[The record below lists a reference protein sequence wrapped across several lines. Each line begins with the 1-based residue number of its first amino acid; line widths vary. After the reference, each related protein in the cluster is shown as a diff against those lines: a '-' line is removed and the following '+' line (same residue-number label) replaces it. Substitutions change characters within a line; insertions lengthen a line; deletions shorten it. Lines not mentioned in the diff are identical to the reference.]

1 MNKLK
6 AFVKTTFVG
15 GFTVVLPVA
24 VLLVVFSWVFKFATG
39 LISPLTAFLVDNFHI
54 DKTGA
59 DLVALFFILVFCF
72 IVGFFVRTR
81 TGRFLYAYFEKNLLQ
96 TTPGYNLIKETIS
109 QFSGGKAPFSKVAL
123 VKPFADS
130 ALMTAFITHEHT
142 DGSYTVFV
150 PVSPP
155 TSGFVFHLKRD
166 CVHPVNISV
175 EEAMKTVI
183 GCGVGSS
190 KLMEG
195 YIGRQK
201 K

>member
-1 MNKLK
+1 MNRLR
-6 AFVKTTFVG
+6 AFVKTAFIG
-15 GFTVVLPVA
+15 GFVVVLPVA
-24 VLLVVFSWVFKFATG
+24 VLLIIFSWIFKFVTG
-39 LISPLTAFLVDNFHI
+39 LISPLTGFLVDNVHI

-59 DLVALFFILVFCF
+59 DVVALLFIVIFCF
-72 IVGFFVRTR
+72 IVGVFMCTR
-81 TGRFLYAYFEKNLLQ
+81 AGRFLYSYVEKHLLQ
-96 TTPGYNLIKETIS
+96 VTPGYKLIKETIS
-109 QFSGGKAPFSKVAL
+109 QFSSGKTPFSKVAL

-166 CVHPVNISV
+166 CVHPVDISV

-183 GCGVGSS
+183 GCGVGSA

-195 YIGRQK
+195 YINR
-201 K
+201 